1 MNTATRTAPAA
12 TLNNYR
18 TGEIIRA
25 ATADEIEASTEAADR
40 DGGAGVIEVNGVPC
54 YVES

>member
-1 MNTATRTAPAA
+1 MNTATKPA

-25 ATADEIEASTEAADR
+25 ATTKEIEASTDAAEH
-40 DGGAGVIEVNGVPC
+40 DGGAGVIEVDGVPC

>member
-1 MNTATRTAPAA
+1 MNTATRTAS

-25 ATADEIEASTEAADR
+25 ATTDEIEASTEAAER
-40 DGGAGVIEVNGVPC
+40 DGGAGVIEVDGIPC

>member
-1 MNTATRTAPAA
+1 MNTATDTTA

-18 TGEIIRA
+18 TGEILRA
-25 ATADEIEASTEAADR
+25 ATADEIEASTEAAQR
-40 DGGAGVIEVNGVPC
+40 DGGAGVIEVDGVSC